1 MKIYCTLLKNDLER
15 YKMDMLNKNDETLST
30 DYINNQI
37 NNQEVIRDLKKRYFR
52 KEQFWEA
59 ENN

>member
-37 NNQEVIRDLKKRYFR
+37 NNQEVLRDLKKRYFR